1 MARALMAPDPEPEPA
16 HRGNDRIPRRNPMQT
31 ATTFASD
38 PPVHAKPTG
47 RQTATAA
54 MASLFGWGLDLF
66 DLFILLYV
74 APVVGALF
82 FPADKPMLSLAGA
95 YASFAVTLLI
105 RPLGSALFG
114 SYADRFGRRR
124 ALMVAVTGVGLSTA
138 VFGLLPTV
146 GQIGWLAT
154 AIFLIFR
161 LVQGIFVGGVVAASH
176 TIGTESVPERWR
188 GLMSGAVGGGGS
200 AIGGLLASLVFYVVS
215 LMAPG
220 EAFTEWGWRLMFFS
234 GLLTSVI
241 GLILFRNLEESP
253 IFKDLQAR
261 KAALRAGAPAEASPI
276 RSLFSPSNR
285 GSFAVATLIS
295 FGGGAAYYLTSGYLP
310 TLLKLVNGVPNAT
323 ASMILIGA
331 NVAAAIGACG
341 MGELS
346 QHIGRKRSFLVMG
359 VVRLLAFPA
368 LFLTMANTTS
378 LVGVAACAFLLAL
391 IANASYGPLLIF
403 LNEKFPTAV
412 RATGTGLTW
421 NIGFALGGML
431 PTLVSFVADGPTQIP
446 MVLAVVMTGVTLVY
460 LVGAFLTDETQ
471 GNLDRA

>member
-1 MARALMAPDPEPEPA
+1 
-16 HRGNDRIPRRNPMQT
+16 MQT
-31 ATTFASD
+31 AATFASD
-38 PPVHAKPTG
+38 PPALAKPTG
-47 RQTATAA
+47 RQTVTAA

-74 APVVGALF
+74 APVVGTLF

-124 ALMVAVTGVGLSTA
+124 ALMVAVVGVGISTA

-154 AIFLIFR
+154 AVFLFFR

-220 EAFTEWGWRLMFFS
+220 EAFAEWGWRLMFFS

-253 IFKDLQAR
+253 IFKKLQAR

-346 QHIGRKRSFLVMG
+346 QHIGRKRSFLLMG
-359 VVRLLAFPA
+359 VIRLLAFPA

-431 PTLVSFVADGPTQIP
+431 PTLVSLVADGPTQIP
-446 MVLAVVMTGVTLVY
+446 MVLAVITTGVTLVY

>member
-1 MARALMAPDPEPEPA
+1 MP
-16 HRGNDRIPRRNPMQT
+16 T

-38 PPVHAKPTG
+38 PPALAKPTG

-54 MASLFGWGLDLF
+54 LASLFGWGLDLF

-74 APVVGALF
+74 APVVGVLF

-154 AIFLIFR
+154 AIFLAFR

-200 AIGGLLASLVFYVVS
+200 AIGGLLASLVFSIVS
-215 LMAPG
+215 LIAPG
-220 EAFTEWGWRLMFFS
+220 EAFAEWGWRLMFFS
-234 GLLTSVI
+234 GLLTSVV
-241 GLILFRNLEESP
+241 GLILFRNLDESP
-253 IFKDLQAR
+253 IFRELQAR
-261 KAALRAGAPAEASPI
+261 KAALRSGAPADASPI
-276 RSLFSPSNR
+276 RSLFSPANR
-285 GSFAVATLIS
+285 ASFAVATMIS

-310 TLLKLVNGVPNAT
+310 TVLKLVNGVPNAS

-346 QHIGRKRSFLVMG
+346 QHLGRKRAFLVMG
-359 VVRLLAFPA
+359 VIRLFAFPA
-368 LFLTMANTTS
+368 LFLAMANTTS
-378 LVGVAACAFLLAL
+378 LIGIAACACLLSL
-391 IANASYGPLLIF
+391 VANASYGPLLIF

-431 PTLVSFVADGPTQIP
+431 PTLVSLIADGPTQIP

-460 LVGAFLTDETQ
+460 LAGAFLTGETQ

>member
-1 MARALMAPDPEPEPA
+1 
-16 HRGNDRIPRRNPMQT
+16 MQT
-31 ATTFASD
+31 AATFASD
-38 PPVHAKPTG
+38 PPAHAKPTG

-146 GQIGWLAT
+146 GQSGWLAT

-220 EAFTEWGWRLMFFS
+220 EAFTDWGWRLMFFS

-253 IFKDLQAR
+253 IFKNLQAR

-295 FGGGAAYYLTSGYLP
+295 LGGGAAYYLTSGYLP

-346 QHIGRKRSFLVMG
+346 QHIGRRRSFLVMG

-431 PTLVSFVADGPTQIP
+431 PTLVSLVADGPTQIP

>member
-1 MARALMAPDPEPEPA
+1 MSTTATLSPDPVTVA
-16 HRGNDRIPRRNPMQT
+16 
-31 ATTFASD
+31 A
-38 PPVHAKPTG
+38 PTG
-47 RQTATAA
+47 RQTVTAA

-74 APVVGALF
+74 APVIGGLF

-95 YASFAVTLLI
+95 YASFGVTLLI

-124 ALMVAVTGVGLSTA
+124 ALMVAVTGVGISTA
-138 VFGLLPTV
+138 IFGLLPTV
-146 GQIGWLAT
+146 GQVGWVAT
-154 AIFLIFR
+154 AIFLVFR

-200 AIGGLLASLVFYVVS
+200 AIGGLLASLVFYGVS
-215 LMAPG
+215 LIAPG
-220 EAFTEWGWRLMFFS
+220 DAFADWGWRLMFFS

-253 IFKDLQAR
+253 IFKQLQLRKSQAR
-261 KAALRAGAPAEASPI
+261 GRAPAEASPV
-276 RSLFSPSNR
+276 RVLFSPAHR
-285 GSFAVATLIS
+285 ASFLVSVLIA

-310 TLLKLVNGVPNAT
+310 TFLKLVNGVPNAS

-331 NVAAAIGACG
+331 NVAAALGACG

-346 QHIGRKRSFLVMG
+346 QHIGRKRSFIAMG
-359 VVRLLAFPA
+359 VVRLFAFPA
-368 LFLTMANTTS
+368 LFLALANTSS
-378 LVGVAACAFLLAL
+378 LAGVATYACLLAFV
-391 IANASYGPLLIF
+391 ANASYGPLLIF

-421 NIGFALGGML
+421 NVGFALGGML
-431 PTLVSFVADGPTQIP
+431 PTLVSLVSDGPSHIP
-446 MVLAVVMTGVTLVY
+446 MVLAIVTTGVTLVY
-460 LVGAFLTDETQ
+460 LVGAFLTEETQ

>member
-1 MARALMAPDPEPEPA
+1 
-16 HRGNDRIPRRNPMQT
+16 MQT
-31 ATTFASD
+31 AATFASD
-38 PPVHAKPTG
+38 PPALARPTG

-74 APVVGALF
+74 APVVGTLF

-124 ALMVAVTGVGLSTA
+124 ALMVAVIGVGLSTA

-146 GQIGWLAT
+146 GQIGWIAT
-154 AIFLIFR
+154 AIFLFFR
-161 LVQGIFVGGVVAASH
+161 LVQGVFVGGVVAASH

-188 GLMSGAVGGGGS
+188 GLMSGAVGSGGS
-200 AIGGLLASLVFYVVS
+200 AIGGLLASLVFYLVS

-220 EAFTEWGWRLMFFS
+220 EAFADWGWRVMFFS

-253 IFKDLQAR
+253 IFKELQAR
-261 KAALRAGAPAEASPI
+261 KAALREGAPTKASPI

-323 ASMILIGA
+323 A
-331 NVAAAIGACG
+331 CG

-346 QHIGRKRSFLVMG
+346 QHIGRKRSFLLMG
-359 VVRLLAFPA
+359 VIRLFAFPV

-378 LVGVAACAFLLAL
+378 LMGVAACAFLLSL
-391 IANASYGPLLIF
+391 IANASYAPLLIF

-431 PTLVSFVADGPTQIP
+431 PTFVSLIADGPTQIP
-446 MVLAVVMTGVTLVY
+446 MVLTVVMTCVTLVY
-460 LVGAFLTDETQ
+460 LVGAVITPETQ

>member
-1 MARALMAPDPEPEPA
+1 
-16 HRGNDRIPRRNPMQT
+16 MQT

-220 EAFTEWGWRLMFFS
+220 EAFADWGWRLMFFS
-234 GLLTSVI
+234 GLLTSVV

-346 QHIGRKRSFLVMG
+346 QHIGRRRSFLVMG
-359 VVRLLAFPA
+359 VTRLLAFPA

-431 PTLVSFVADGPTQIP
+431 PTLVSLVADGPTQIP

-460 LVGAFLTDETQ
+460 LVGAFLTNETQ

>member
-1 MARALMAPDPEPEPA
+1 M
-16 HRGNDRIPRRNPMQT
+16 
-31 ATTFASD
+31 
-38 PPVHAKPTG
+38 
-47 RQTATAA
+47 
-54 MASLFGWGLDLF
+54 
-66 DLFILLYV
+66 
-74 APVVGALF
+74 
-82 FPADKPMLSLAGA
+82 
-95 YASFAVTLLI
+95 
-105 RPLGSALFG
+105 
-114 SYADRFGRRR
+114 
-124 ALMVAVTGVGLSTA
+124 
-138 VFGLLPTV
+138 
-146 GQIGWLAT
+146 
-154 AIFLIFR
+154 
-161 LVQGIFVGGVVAASH
+161 
-176 TIGTESVPERWR
+176 
-188 GLMSGAVGGGGS
+188 
-200 AIGGLLASLVFYVVS
+200 
-215 LMAPG
+215 
-220 EAFTEWGWRLMFFS
+220 
-234 GLLTSVI
+234 
-241 GLILFRNLEESP
+241 
-253 IFKDLQAR
+253 
-261 KAALRAGAPAEASPI
+261 
-276 RSLFSPSNR
+276 
-285 GSFAVATLIS
+285 VATLIS

-346 QHIGRKRSFLVMG
+346 QHIGRRRSFLVMG
-359 VVRLLAFPA
+359 VIRLLAFPA

-431 PTLVSFVADGPTQIP
+431 PTLVSVVADGPTQIP